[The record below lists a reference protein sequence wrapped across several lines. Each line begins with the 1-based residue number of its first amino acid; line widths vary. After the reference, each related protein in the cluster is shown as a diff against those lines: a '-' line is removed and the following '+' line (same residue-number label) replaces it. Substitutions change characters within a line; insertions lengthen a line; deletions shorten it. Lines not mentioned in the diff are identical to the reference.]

1 MRAREGEGENVV
13 PGRWPR
19 RKRDVGVVLWVAFL
33 AASAGTFVLFALLD
47 PEALGSAWVLNW
59 ETGLRLTYGL
69 GFLFLFLVALL
80 AAGLT
85 GFMIRTGP
93 RRGHARGRDGHPPPE
108 IHDPAENNPDLGQE
122 EWK

>member
-1 MRAREGEGENVV
+1 MPERDDTV
-13 PGRWPR
+13 PGRWSR
-19 RKRDVGVVLWVAFL
+19 RKRDVGVAIWVAFL
-33 AASAGTFVLFALLD
+33 AASAGTFVLFALVD
-47 PEALGSAWVLNW
+47 PEALGVAWVLNW

-93 RRGHARGRDGHPPPE
+93 RRGHAKGRGEHPLPE
-108 IHDPAENNPDLGQE
+108 IHDPAENNPDLGEE
-122 EWK
+122 EWR